1 MVLKGEECKDI
12 NFDVAENSHDT
23 RSIIALAAIEEFALR
38 SVDGARTRHI
48 AKKAKVNHAAI
59 SYYFGGKWN
68 MYLEI
73 IRVLI
78 RHFSKLFTPVYEECE
93 DFFNSENKSRARAV
107 ALLKKY
113 LILSHQLYLKDLSSK
128 IDMII
133 KREENFPTEAFDIV
147 FEEGIRYH
155 FSMLK
160 RLVAFLKPDA
170 SDREISAVSIAIIG
184 MNSSITSCRTAFLRL
199 NGKDKLSIEDI
210 GLFSKTIENLIDKI
224 FQ

>member
-1 MVLKGEECKDI
+1 MILKGEECKDI

-23 RSIIALAAIEEFALR
+23 RSIIALAAIDEFALR

-48 AKKAKVNHAAI
+48 AKKANVNHAAI

-73 IRVLI
+73 IRVLV
-78 RHFSKLFTPVYEECE
+78 RHFSKLFAPVYEECE
-93 DFFNSENKSRARAV
+93 AFFKSESKSRAQAV
-107 ALLKKY
+107 GLLKKY
-113 LILSHQLYLKDLSSK
+113 LVTSHQFYLKDLSSK

-155 FSMLK
+155 FSIMKDLI
-160 RLVAFLKPDA
+160 AFLMPDA
-170 SDREISAVSIAIIG
+170 SDEEISSISISIIG
-184 MNSSITSCRTAFLRL
+184 MNSSITSCKTAFLKL
-199 NGKDKLSIEDI
+199 NGKDSLSVGDI

>member
-23 RSIIALAAIEEFALR
+23 RSIIALAAIDEFALR

-48 AKKAKVNHAAI
+48 AKKANVNHAAI

-73 IRVLI
+73 IRVLV
-78 RHFSKLFTPVYEECE
+78 RHFSKLFAPVYEECE
-93 DFFNSENKSRARAV
+93 AFFKSESKSRAQAIG
-107 ALLKKY
+107 LLKKY
-113 LILSHQLYLKDLSSK
+113 LVTSHQFYLKDLSSK

-155 FSMLK
+155 FSIMKDLI
-160 RLVAFLKPDA
+160 AFLMPDA
-170 SDREISAVSIAIIG
+170 SDEEISSISISIIG
-184 MNSSITSCRTAFLRL
+184 MNSSITSCKTAFLKL
-199 NGKDKLSIEDI
+199 NGKDSLSVGDI

>member
-1 MVLKGEECKDI
+1 MILKGEEYRDI

-23 RSIIALAAIEEFALR
+23 RSIIALAAIDEFALR

-48 AKKAKVNHAAI
+48 AKKANVNHAAI

-73 IRVLI
+73 IRVLV

-93 DFFNSENKSRARAV
+93 AFFKSENKSREQAV
-107 ALLKKY
+107 GLLKKY
-113 LILSHQLYLKDLSSK
+113 LVHSHQLYLKDLSSK
-128 IDMII
+128 IDMMI

-155 FSMLK
+155 FSTLK
-160 RLVAFLKPDA
+160 RLVAFLKPEL
-170 SDREISAVSIAIIG
+170 SDEEVSAISISIVG
-184 MNSSITSCRTAFLRL
+184 MNSSITSCRTAFLKL
-199 NGKDKLSIEDI
+199 NGKDSLTVSDI

>member
-1 MVLKGEECKDI
+1 MFFNAQDSKDI
-12 NFDVAENSHDT
+12 NFEVDKNSHDT
-23 RSIIALAAIEEFALR
+23 RSIIALAAIDEFAAR

-48 AKKAKVNHAAI
+48 AKIANVNHAAI

-73 IRVLI
+73 IRVLVH
-78 RHFSKLFTPVYEECE
+78 HFSKLFDPIYKDC
-93 DFFNSENKSRARAV
+93 DAFFKSQKKSRKQAID
-107 ALLKKY
+107 LLKKY
-113 LILSHQLYLKDLSSK
+113 LLVSHQFYLKDLSAK

-155 FSMLK
+155 FSVLK
-160 RLVAFLKPDA
+160 NLVALLKPEA
-170 SDREISAVSIAIIG
+170 SAEEISTISISIVG
-184 MNSSITSCRTAFLRL
+184 MNSSITSYKTAFLRSS
-199 NGKDKLSIEDI
+199 GKESLSEADI
-210 GLFSKTIENLIDKI
+210 KLFSQTIENLIDKI

>member
-1 MVLKGEECKDI
+1 MILKGEECKDI

-23 RSIIALAAIEEFALR
+23 RSIIALAAIDEFALR

-48 AKKAKVNHAAI
+48 AKKANVNHAAI

-73 IRVLI
+73 IRVLV
-78 RHFSKLFTPVYEECE
+78 RHFSKLFAPVYEECE
-93 DFFNSENKSRARAV
+93 AFFKSESKSRAQAV
-107 ALLKKY
+107 GLLKKY
-113 LILSHQLYLKDLSSK
+113 LVTSHQFYLKDLSSK

-155 FSMLK
+155 FSIMKDLI
-160 RLVAFLKPDA
+160 AFLMPDA
-170 SDREISAVSIAIIG
+170 SDEEISSISISIIG
-184 MNSSITSCRTAFLRL
+184 MNSSITSCKTAFLKL
-199 NGKDKLSIEDI
+199 NGKDSLSAGDI

>member
-1 MVLKGEECKDI
+1 MILKGEEYRDI

-23 RSIIALAAIEEFALR
+23 RSIIALAAIDEFALR

-48 AKKAKVNHAAI
+48 AKKANVNHAAI

-73 IRVLI
+73 IRVLV
-78 RHFSKLFTPVYEECE
+78 RHFSKLFAPVYEECE
-93 DFFNSENKSRARAV
+93 AFFKSENKSRAQAV
-107 ALLKKY
+107 GLLKKY
-113 LILSHQLYLKDLSSK
+113 LVHSHQLYLKDLSSK
-128 IDMII
+128 IDMMI

-155 FSMLK
+155 FSTLK
-160 RLVAFLKPDA
+160 RLVAFLKPEL
-170 SDREISAVSIAIIG
+170 SDEEVSAISISIVG
-184 MNSSITSCRTAFLRL
+184 MNSSITSCRTAFLKL
-199 NGKDKLSIEDI
+199 NGKDSLTVSDI